1 MSPPAWVGLGWLCG
15 GEYLI
20 SPDINDQAWPPDPV
34 RGIPAHC
41 AHKNLF
47 FLPFGSCC
55 GHQELQVCVGTSRMC
70 SLCSGPSPS
79 LITLR
84 DQDAARP
91 GQVSDPQLC
100 TTI

>member
-1 MSPPAWVGLGWLCG
+1 MIRPGHLTQRVASLHIV
-15 GEYLI
+15 LI
-20 SPDINDQAWPPDPV
+20 
-34 RGIPAHC
+34 
-41 AHKNLF
+41 KNLF

-84 DQDAARP
+84 DQDAACP